1 MNVIIPMAG
10 TGSRLRPITPT
21 TPKPLIELS
30 GKTIIYRIINELTT
44 YTELKKIALVCFV
57 SSTWIMIV
65 NGYIN

>member
-44 YTELKKIALVCFV
+44 YTELKKLDLF
-57 SSTWIMIV
+57 
-65 NGYIN
+65 